1 MWVSSH
7 QIHDIT
13 VKQVRN
19 VLRNKRGLTPVLS
32 TLLLMVIAV
41 AAMSIA
47 ITATY
52 VITGNLHDTM
62 GERLIVEDAWFTTG
76 KISFYLRNVGKVS
89 IRIVAVYVNHTSQ
102 SFTPLKL
109 EEDDHGWLNVTYGW
123 NLDSV
128 YHVNIVTSR
137 GTKVV
142 DYYESPA

>member
-1 MWVSSH
+1 
-7 QIHDIT
+7 
-13 VKQVRN
+13 
-19 VLRNKRGLTPVLS
+19 
-32 TLLLMVIAV
+32 MVIAV
-41 AAMSIA
+41 SAMSIA

-89 IRIVAVYVNHTSQ
+89 IRIAAVYVNHTSQ
-102 SFTPLKL
+102 SFTPLEL
-109 EEDDHGWLNVTYGW
+109 EVDNHGWLNVTYGW
-123 NLDSV
+123 NPDSV
-128 YHVNIVTSR
+128 HHVNIVTNR